1 MKEAIQRIIAAL
13 QKPLSDSE
21 RDDGWSQQIKTGYI
35 PVFSKLLAQIEHG
48 EKPPYFGIA
57 RSLDAYGVGS
67 GELYEAMLRV
77 ANEAND
83 QLR

>member
-1 MKEAIQRIIAAL
+1 MREAIQQIIAAL
-13 QKPLSDSE
+13 EKPLSDSE
-21 RDDGWSQQIKTGYI
+21 RNAGWNKRIKAGYI
-35 PVFSKLLAQIEHG
+35 PIFSKLLAQIEHG

-57 RSLDAYGVGS
+57 RSLDAYGIGG
-67 GELYEAMLRV
+67 GELYEMMLRV